1 MVDNC
6 VNSAPKLPHA
16 HGFVSELVRKVKI
29 GFEFQN
35 IACSTH

>member
-6 VNSAPKLPHA
+6 VNSAPKLP